1 MKIIERTATLSTAD
15 LYNMTKGNTARGMKD
30 AVGETLNV
38 TGYVLYSDTN
48 SKGEEVEVLSLRTAD
63 GGIYT
68 TNSRTFIRN
77 FRDILEIF
85 EEGGEAAPSKYLVG
99 QKMSKSNRPYLTC
112 DIGL

>member
-1 MKIIERTATLSTAD
+1 MKIIERSATLTTAD
-15 LYNMTKGNTARGMKD
+15 LYAMTKGNTARGMKD
-30 AVGETLNV
+30 AVGETLEI

-63 GGIYT
+63 GIYT

-85 EEGGEAAPSKYLVG
+85 EEGGEAAPSRYLVG